1 MASEQSFSRKR
12 RINFFVLLIILI
24 CQLLA
29 MVLLNALVNE
39 FSGQTYVAFAKSVI
53 FTIAVFICIV
63 IDLYFIYNK
72 IFLLRSI
79 SSKVPIRC
87 VIDDIL
93 FVKYKDDGRTR
104 YTPYLIVRSL
114 KTNKRYFTYGKYS
127 LLGLTASVSYGRG
140 QMIDCTIYKK
150 GMGPGSIGDQ
160 VDIYVHKILDL
171 PVSVN
176 EEKNIIKLKNDKLPF
191 YHMNDK
197 IRISVFNDIM
207 LFKGAIDVDCADKV

>member
-1 MASEQSFSRKR
+1 
-12 RINFFVLLIILI
+12 
-24 CQLLA
+24 
-29 MVLLNALVNE
+29 
-39 FSGQTYVAFAKSVI
+39 
-53 FTIAVFICIV
+53 
-63 IDLYFIYNK
+63 
-72 IFLLRSI
+72 
-79 SSKVPIRC
+79 

-150 GMGPGSIGDQ
+150 GMVPVSIGDH